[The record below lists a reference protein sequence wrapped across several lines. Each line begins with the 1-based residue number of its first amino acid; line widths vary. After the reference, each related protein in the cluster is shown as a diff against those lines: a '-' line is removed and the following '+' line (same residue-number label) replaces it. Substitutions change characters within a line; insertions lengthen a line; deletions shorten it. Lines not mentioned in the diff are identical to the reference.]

1 MKPNFEPGD
10 LVQLMKGVVG
20 QGEVGVLI
28 GPDDDQYRTQWLSEV
43 VKVMF
48 HDGIHVCHMSNLQK
62 PDGRLKPRR

>member
-1 MKPNFEPGD
+1 LHSTQPEALKAVEFA
-10 LVQLMKGVVG
+10 
-20 QGEVGVLI
+20 QGEVGVLL
-28 GPDDDQYRTQWLSEV
+28 GVDDDQYRTQWSSDV